1 MADVVVGLGTSH
13 SPMLTLEPQDWLTYA
28 EGDKRNPE
36 LVAPPDGLVFS
47 YEELVERTDPA
58 VARGIT
64 PEKFQAQHNQI
75 QSAIN
80 TLKKTLAEVKP
91 DVTVIISDDQ
101 DELLF
106 EDLMPAFSVY
116 WGDTFPL
123 VPYPADEN
131 SGPVAKALA
140 NGWGDIPLDV
150 PVDTDLGRHIIEYM
164 IESDFDMAHSR
175 YIRPQSGGAIARR
188 YPTLNGE
195 STYVRVTE
203 ERPFGLPHG
212 WSFIVKRI
220 MNNAPMPIVPI
231 FQNVYPPN
239 QPTPRR
245 SYAFGQALRKA
256 INAWDSD
263 KRVALIASGGL
274 SHFVVDEEIDRMTIK
289 GLKEKDVD
297 LLCNLPRHRLNSASS
312 EIRNWVA
319 AAGALEDKDIDFLEY
334 VPVYRTP
341 AGTGGGWTFARWT

>member
-1 MADVVVGLGTSH
+1 M
-13 SPMLTLEPQDWLTYA
+13 
-28 EGDKRNPE
+28 
-36 LVAPPDGLVFS
+36 
-47 YEELVERTDPA
+47 ERTDPA

-123 VPYPADEN
+123 VPYPADKN

-164 IESDFDMAHSR
+164 IESDFDIAHSR

-195 STYVRVTE
+195 STYVRVDGRAPLRTAPWLE
-203 ERPFGLPHG
+203 LHRQAHHEQRSHAYRADLPERIP
-212 WSFIVKRI
+212 
-220 MNNAPMPIVPI
+220 A
-231 FQNVYPPN
+231 
-239 QPTPRR
+239 QPAHTATFLRLRASPAQGYQRL
-245 SYAFGQALRKA
+245 GQQQA
-256 INAWDSD
+256 
-263 KRVALIASGGL
+263 GG
-274 SHFVVDEEIDRMTIK
+274 S
-289 GLKEKDVD
+289 
-297 LLCNLPRHRLNSASS
+297 HRLRRA
-312 EIRNWVA
+312 
-319 AAGALEDKDIDFLEY
+319 
-334 VPVYRTP
+334 
-341 AGTGGGWTFARWT
+341 